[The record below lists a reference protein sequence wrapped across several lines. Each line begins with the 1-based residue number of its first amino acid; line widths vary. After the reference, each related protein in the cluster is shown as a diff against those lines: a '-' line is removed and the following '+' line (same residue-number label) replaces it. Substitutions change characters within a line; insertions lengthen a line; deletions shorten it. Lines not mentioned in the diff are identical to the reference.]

1 MRHGELAEAEVI
13 TAIARQSI
21 SSELTVIYGKQ
32 SGCDTKRG
40 WGKDGRYGPGR
51 LILAFSKLWRI

>member
-1 MRHGELAEAEVI
+1 MRDSRLDFPDFFVAWCKFMRHGELAEAEVI

-21 SSELTVIYGKQ
+21 SSELMVIYGKQ

-40 WGKDGRYGPGR
+40 
-51 LILAFSKLWRI
+51 